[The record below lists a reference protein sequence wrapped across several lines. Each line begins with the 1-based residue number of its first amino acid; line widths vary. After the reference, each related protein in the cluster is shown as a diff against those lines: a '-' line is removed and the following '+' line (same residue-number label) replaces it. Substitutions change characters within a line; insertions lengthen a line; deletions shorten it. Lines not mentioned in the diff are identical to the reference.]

1 MLVSIERT
9 FIIKDLKSEKEL
21 ITEYDQILEKKPVK
35 KGSITFKSFN
45 MRYRPE
51 LPLILKNVSFSIQD
65 GERVGIVGRTG
76 AGKSSLIQAI
86 FRIAEPEPNSVYQ
99 LDEYDSLQMGL
110 HTLRRNLSVIPQT
123 PFLFKGTV
131 KSNLDPFGEKS
142 DEELW
147 LSLQQAGLEQKVREV
162 RFH

>member
-1 MLVSIERT
+1 
-9 FIIKDLKSEKEL
+9 
-21 ITEYDQILEKKPVK
+21 
-35 KGSITFKSFN
+35 

-51 LPLILKNVSFSIQD
+51 LPLILKNVSFCIQD

-162 RFH
+162 KFH

>member
-1 MLVSIERT
+1 
-9 FIIKDLKSEKEL
+9 
-21 ITEYDQILEKKPVK
+21 
-35 KGSITFKSFN
+35 

-51 LPLILKNVSFSIQD
+51 LPLILKDISLNIKD

-86 FRIAEPEPNSVYQ
+86 FRIVEPEENSVYEIDKHNA
-99 LDEYDSLQMGL
+99 LAMGL

-131 KSNLDPFGEKS
+131 KSNLDPF
-142 DEELW
+142 
-147 LSLQQAGLEQKVREV
+147 Q
-162 RFH
+162 